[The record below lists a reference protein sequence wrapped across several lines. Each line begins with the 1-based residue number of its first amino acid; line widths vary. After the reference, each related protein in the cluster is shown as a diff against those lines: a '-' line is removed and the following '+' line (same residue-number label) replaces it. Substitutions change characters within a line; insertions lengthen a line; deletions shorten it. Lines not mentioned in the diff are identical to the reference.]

1 MKIAFD
7 AQPLFDGT
15 KSGVGFHEDGL
26 ISALLKNQTDNT
38 YFFEFFSLRNHEKK
52 EKILSKY
59 KRNNVYFYHCKW
71 IPGVLYK
78 MVSVLFPMPHRWLFP
93 ESKDITHFFNYYI
106 PPFVKGKKVVT
117 IHDMAFRV
125 FPETVRKKT
134 FLFLKSVIKK
144 SIKRAD
150 HIVTVS
156 EFSKQEIMRF
166 YHVPSEKISVVPNGV
181 DLKRFRSEKDK
192 DVIEKVKEKYE
203 VSGEYFLYLGTLE
216 PRKNLVRLILAY
228 AVARKEY
235 ADFPTLVLAGGKGW
249 MYDEIFQTVEQLN
262 LQHMVLFPGYI
273 ADEDVAVLLSGAKAF
288 VFPSLYEGFG
298 MPVIEA
304 MACGVPVLTSNGSA
318 LKEIAY
324 DAAVLVNVYDID
336 EIEKAL
342 VLLSGDEQLRCRLIE
357 KVLKKSKEFSWNR
370 STDILYKVY
379 QELTNID

>member
-26 ISALLKNQTDNT
+26 VRALLKNQTDNT

-59 KRNNVYFYHCKW
+59 KRNNVYLYHCKW

-78 MVSVLFPMPHRWLFP
+78 MVSVLLPMPHRWLFP

-106 PPFVKGKKVVT
+106 PPFVKGKTVVT

-134 FLFLKSVIKK
+134 LLFLKSVIKK

-156 EFSKQEIMRF
+156 EFSKQEMMRF

-181 DLKRFRSEKDK
+181 DLKRFHPENDK
-192 DVIEKVKEKYE
+192 EVIEKVKEKYK

-228 AVARKEY
+228 AEARKEN
-235 ADFPTLVLAGGKGW
+235 ADFPMLVLAGGKGW
-249 MYDEIFQTVEQLN
+249 MYDEIFQTVERLN
-262 LQHMVLFPGYI
+262 LQHTVNFPGYI
-273 ADEDVAVLLSGAKAF
+273 ADEDVAALLSGAKAF

-318 LKEIAY
+318 LKEIAEG
-324 DAAVLVNVYDID
+324 AALLVD
-336 EIEKAL
+336 ETSIEEMKKAL
-342 VLLSGDEQLRCRLIE
+342 LQLYQDEKLQQELVEKGMKRAKEYSWEYAGKRLITIY
-357 KVLKKSKEFSWNR
+357 KS
-370 STDILYKVY
+370 ILY
-379 QELTNID
+379 E

>member
-26 ISALLKNQTDNT
+26 VRALLKNQTDNT

-59 KRNNVYFYHCKW
+59 KRNNVCFYHCKW
-71 IPGVLYK
+71 ISGVLYK
-78 MVSVLFPMPHRWLFP
+78 MASIFFPIPHRWLFP

-106 PPFVKGKKVVT
+106 PPFVKGKTVVT

-134 FLFLKSVIKK
+134 LLFLKSVIKK

-156 EFSKQEIMRF
+156 EFSKQEMMRF

-181 DLKRFRSEKDK
+181 DLKRFHPENDK
-192 DVIEKVKEKYE
+192 EVIEKVKEKYK

-228 AVARKEY
+228 AEARKEY
-235 ADFPTLVLAGGKGW
+235 ADFPKLVLAGGKGW
-249 MYDEIFQTVEQLN
+249 MYDEIFQTVERLN
-262 LQHMVLFPGYI
+262 LQHIVNFPGYI
-273 ADEDVAVLLSGAKAF
+273 ADEDVPALLSGAKAF

-318 LKEIAY
+318 LKEIAEG
-324 DAAVLVNVYDID
+324 AALLVD
-336 EIEKAL
+336 ETSIEEMKKAL
-342 VLLSGDEQLRCRLIE
+342 LQLYQDEKLQ
-357 KVLKKSKEFSWNR
+357 
-370 STDILYKVY
+370 
-379 QELTNID
+379 QELVEKGMKRAKEYSWEYAGNQLSAVYKSLVKE